1 MKCKKNK
8 QEKYKNISCP
18 SCNSVKII
26 RRGFRQ
32 TDNRGKIQRFSCR
45 NCSKRFIVDDGFFRM
60 RNAPHKVTLCMDL
73 FYKGVSTRKV
83 QEHLQSFYPKNS
95 SHMSVYRWIVKY
107 ANMISSFTDKLN
119 IDIGIELMSDEM
131 EYHRLGEQN
140 WFVDVMDTTTR
151 FMVSSDYVKSRTNDN
166 LIKVLKKAREKTG
179 EAVKIVTTDALN
191 GYPAVLRKTFS
202 VNSKFKH
209 GERVIHNIVK
219 ADERGFNHKIERL
232 HNTIRDRTKIMR
244 GFHGCIESANSIM
257 KGMEIYYNFVRKHQA
272 IDARPYEKAIPS
284 LQLSNNKW
292 LDLIY
297 LSKEVSL

>member
-1 MKCKKNK
+1 MTIYRWLV
-8 QEKYKNISCP
+8 KYS
-18 SCNSVKII
+18 KII
-26 RRGFRQ
+26 SRI
-32 TDNRGKIQRFSCR
+32 TDRFEIESG
-45 NCSKRFIVDDGFFRM
+45 S
-60 RNAPHKVTLCMDL
+60 
-73 FYKGVSTRKV
+73 
-83 QEHLQSFYPKNS
+83 
-95 SHMSVYRWIVKY
+95 
-107 ANMISSFTDKLN
+107 
-119 IDIGIELMSDEM
+119 ELMSDEM

-151 FMVSSDYVKSRTNDN
+151 FMVSSDYVKSRTNKN

-244 GFHGCIESANSIM
+244 GSHGSLDSAKAIM
-257 KGMEIYYNFVRKHQA
+257 KGMEIYYNYIRKHQGM
-272 IDARPYEKAIPS
+272 DNKTPSQLAIPKLNLGVNRWLS
-284 LQLSNNKW
+284 LIRLSNFN
-292 LDLIY
+292 
-297 LSKEVSL
+297 